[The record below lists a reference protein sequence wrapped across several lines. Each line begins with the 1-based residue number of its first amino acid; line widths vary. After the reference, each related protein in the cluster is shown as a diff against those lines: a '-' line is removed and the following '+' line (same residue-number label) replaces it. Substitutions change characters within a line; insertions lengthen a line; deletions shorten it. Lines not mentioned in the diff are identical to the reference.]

1 MGYFVLHSE
10 NKHSDSVSSVPCKP
24 LDSKSVKKK
33 ENFSN
38 IFHPDDLLTL
48 YQNKGLG
55 LKVPAYNLD
64 VKQKARSQNVER
76 LKNIKD
82 YCKKSLKTNYY
93 LQMANE
99 HIEDANKFLYF
110 DFYYAFLYCQ
120 TQKVRESIIH
130 FFKSLNRIVEKINCI
145 EFYIK

>member
-1 MGYFVLHSE
+1 MLTTIGYFVLHGE
-10 NKHSDSVSSVPCKP
+10 NKHLDAVSSEPCKP

-48 YQNKGLG
+48 YQNKGVG

-82 YCKKSLKTNYY
+82 YCKTNMKTNYY

-120 TQKVRESIIH
+120 TQKVRKAIIH
-130 FFKSLNRIVEKINCI
+130 LSKIS
-145 EFYIK
+145 

>member
-82 YCKKSLKTNYY
+82 YCKKSMKTNYY

-120 TQKVRESIIH
+120 TQKVRKSIILYL
-130 FFKSLNRIVEKINCI
+130 KYLEI
-145 EFYIK
+145 EMSKN